1 MKANNSLSLS
11 KQKPMRGKDVSIRQR
26 LLSELSKEEILNE
39 VAIILDDEKLM
50 NEIGRMA
57 QRENIPT
64 WCALEWW
71 EERRRIYGATERRW
85 ESAQSFLMFR
95 SRMKKRKANT
105 SKS

>member
-1 MKANNSLSLS
+1 MITNIYLCQNK
-11 KQKPMRGKDVSIRQR
+11 KPMRGKEVQQK
-26 LLSELSKEEILNE
+26 LLSELSKEEILKE
-39 VAIILDDEKLM
+39 VAILLDDEKLM
-50 NEIGRMA
+50 QTIGQMA
-57 QRENIPT
+57 HRENIPT

-71 EERRRIYGATERRW
+71 EERRRVYGATERRW